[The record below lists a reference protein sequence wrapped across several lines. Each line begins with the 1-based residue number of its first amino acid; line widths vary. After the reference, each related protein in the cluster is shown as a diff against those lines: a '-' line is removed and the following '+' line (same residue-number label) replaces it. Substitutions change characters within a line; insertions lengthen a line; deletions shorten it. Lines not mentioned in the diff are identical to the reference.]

1 MTLAGEGTTLTA
13 KTNGFGDFEF
23 EGLPANTALHG
34 QDRSGR
40 LQGGE
45 LRSQDLQGHLSRRD
59 RAEQVREI
67 DMAGIASYGAY
78 IPYYR
83 LSRAEIAK
91 AWGNAAGPGERA
103 VASYDE
109 DSLTMAVAA
118 ARDCLTGIDRASIG
132 GLYFASTT
140 APYKRSRARLSSPP
154 SWAWRRKRS
163 PWTSPAPCRSGT
175 NALRAALDAVVS
187 GSAQNI
193 LVCAADTRLGYPA
206 GPAEMNFGDG
216 AAALLVS
223 AGRDH
228 RRGQAVRDQ
237 VLRDPGHLALGQG
250 HVRSFG
256 RRPLRHGRG
265 LRSRDEGE
273 RVGRAEEARSGTGR
287 HRAGGAQFAQRP
299 PAACPGPEA
308 GL

>member
-1 MTLAGEGTTLTA
+1 
-13 KTNGFGDFEF
+13 
-23 EGLPANTALHG
+23 
-34 QDRSGR
+34 
-40 LQGGE
+40 
-45 LRSQDLQGHLSRRD
+45 
-59 RAEQVREI
+59 
-67 DMAGIASYGAY
+67 MAGIASYGAY

-103 VASYDE
+103 VAGYDE

-140 APYKRSRARLSSPP
+140 APYREKQSAALI
-154 SWAWRRKRS
+154 AAVLGL
-163 PWTSPAPCRSGT
+163 APEAATMDFSGSLRSGT

-193 LVCAADTRLGYPA
+193 LVCAADTRLGYPS

-223 AGRDH
+223 AG
-228 RRGQAVRDQ
+228 GTIAEVEAVRDQ

-287 HRAGGAQFAQRP
+287 HRACGAQFAQRP
-299 PAACPGPEA
+299 PAARPRAEA
-308 GL
+308 GLRREDAGPGRAARRGR